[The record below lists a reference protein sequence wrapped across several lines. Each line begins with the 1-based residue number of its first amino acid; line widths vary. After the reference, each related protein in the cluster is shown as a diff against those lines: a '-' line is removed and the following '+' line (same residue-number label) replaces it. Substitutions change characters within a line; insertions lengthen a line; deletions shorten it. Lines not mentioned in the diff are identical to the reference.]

1 MFGDVPQS
9 PSILPKQSFLGQ
21 SRPNF
26 QLSSFLFASS
36 TLECKKKSA
45 HVPKAERH
53 EDMNFDLPDGML
65 GSSDASTGNHLL
77 KRSKVL
83 LAGFLFYFPI
93 LNLRFSLQ

>member
-1 MFGDVPQS
+1 
-9 PSILPKQSFLGQ
+9 
-21 SRPNF
+21 
-26 QLSSFLFASS
+26 
-36 TLECKKKSA
+36 
-45 HVPKAERH
+45 
-53 EDMNFDLPDGML
+53 MNFDLPDGML